1 VSSEDQVFEAVR
13 ELRQTLQKRVPSQE
27 ELFRLVAN
35 IVVADVRLER
45 EAVRACAAVE
55 AALASGL

>member
-1 VSSEDQVFEAVR
+1 MSSEDQVFEAVR